1 MPSPGKKMENG
12 NSAWNQMVH
21 PIPFRGKFQSLKA
34 MLLLQCQIQVLGWGW
49 GEGGGDPPLCY
60 ALFSL
65 IRLQIR
71 LQLIL
76 INFVAGPPL
85 RLIVQ

>member
-49 GEGGGDPPLCY
+49 GEGGGGGWGAVIRHC
-60 ALFSL
+60 AKLFS
-65 IRLQIR
+65 
-71 LQLIL
+71 
-76 INFVAGPPL
+76 V
-85 RLIVQ
+85 